1 MGTSKT
7 EKTTMDPMM
16 EQFFGETYIPAIQ
29 SFLERPYEAFTG
41 ERVAGL
47 TPTMESLLG
56 EAQTFQTPEEF
67 AAAKGVVS
75 DVATMTPE
83 ELSQR
88 RGQYAQ
94 EYTDLILDPTRSRLM
109 REQDIQRS
117 QEAGEMTKALGGAGF
132 GASRRGVMEGERE
145 AARDVAVR
153 QLEADV
159 AGRGLD
165 YGTQRLLS
173 DVGVTTG
180 AAGQL
185 AQLGLSELG
194 AETDIFGRKMAAATI
209 PQQIEQAQLDA
220 LFDEY
225 SRSQQYPL
233 TQLSMLTGSAGALP
247 QGYGT
252 TTSRTGGLGPVLG
265 TLGSLGMGAA
275 GFGMFGPAAQT
286 GALGFGFNPFG

>member
-1 MGTSKT
+1 MGSSKT
-7 EKTTMDPMM
+7 ERTMDPLIQ
-16 EQFFGETYIPAIQ
+16 EFLSGTYFPAIEG
-29 SFLERPYEAFTG
+29 FLERPYEAFTG

-47 TPTMESLLG
+47 TPTTERLLG
-56 EAQTFQTPEEF
+56 EAQMLQTPEEF

-75 DVATMTPE
+75 GVAALTPE

-109 REQDIQRS
+109 REQAIKRS
-117 QEAGEMTKALGGAGF
+117 QEAGEMTRALGGAGF

-145 AARDVAVR
+145 AARDVAIAE
-153 QLEADV
+153 LEADI
-159 AGRGLD
+159 ARQGLD

-194 AETDIFGRKMAAATI
+194 AETDILGRKMAAAAI

-220 LFDEY
+220 VFDEY
-225 SRSQQYPL
+225 LRSQQYPL

-247 QGYGT
+247 QGGFTET
-252 TTSRTGGLGPVLG
+252 TRDPMGNVAKILTAI
-265 TLGSLGMGAA
+265 GSVGS
-275 GFGMFGPAAQT
+275 GFGYG
-286 GALGFGFNPFG
+286 G

>member
-7 EKTTMDPMM
+7 EKRTMDPLMQ
-16 EQFFGETYIPAIQ
+16 QFFGETYIPAVE

-47 TPTMESLLG
+47 TPTTERLLG
-56 EAQTFQTPEEF
+56 EAQMLQTPEEF

-75 DVATMTPE
+75 GVAALTPE

-109 REQDIQRS
+109 REQAIKRS
-117 QEAGEMTKALGGAGF
+117 QEAGEMTRALGGAGF

-145 AARDVAVR
+145 AARDVAIAE
-153 QLEADV
+153 LEADI
-159 AGRGLD
+159 ARQGLD

-194 AETDIFGRKMAAATI
+194 AETDILGRKMAAAAI

-220 LFDEY
+220 VFDEY
-225 SRSQQYPL
+225 LRSQQYPL

-247 QGYGT
+247 QGGFTET
-252 TTSRTGGLGPVLG
+252 TRDPMGNVAKILTAI
-265 TLGSLGMGAA
+265 GSVGS
-275 GFGMFGPAAQT
+275 GFGYG
-286 GALGFGFNPFG
+286 G

>member
-7 EKTTMDPMM
+7 EKRTMDPLMQ
-16 EQFFGETYIPAIQ
+16 QFFGETYIPAVE

-47 TPTMESLLG
+47 TPTTERLLG
-56 EAQTFQTPEEF
+56 EAQMLQTPEEF

-75 DVATMTPE
+75 GVATMTPE

-109 REQDIQRS
+109 REQAIKRS
-117 QEAGEMTKALGGAGF
+117 QEAGEMTRALGGAGF

-145 AARDVAVR
+145 AARDVAIAE
-153 QLEADV
+153 LEADI
-159 AGRGLD
+159 ARQGLD

-194 AETDIFGRKMAAATI
+194 AETDILGRKMAAAAI

-220 LFDEY
+220 VFDEY
-225 SRSQQYPL
+225 LRSQQYPL

-247 QGYGT
+247 QGGFTET
-252 TTSRTGGLGPVLG
+252 TRDPMGNVAKILTAI
-265 TLGSLGMGAA
+265 GSVGS
-275 GFGMFGPAAQT
+275 GFGYG
-286 GALGFGFNPFG
+286 G

>member
-1 MGTSKT
+1 MGSSKT
-7 EKTTMDPMM
+7 ERTMDPLIQ
-16 EQFFGETYIPAIQ
+16 EFLSETYFPAVEG
-29 SFLERPYEAFTG
+29 FLERPYEAFTG

-47 TPTMESLLG
+47 TPTTERLLG
-56 EAQTFQTPEEF
+56 EAQMLQTPEEF

-75 DVATMTPE
+75 GVAALTPE

-109 REQDIQRS
+109 REQAIKRS
-117 QEAGEMTKALGGAGF
+117 QEAGEMTRALGGAGF

-145 AARDVAVR
+145 AARDVAIAE
-153 QLEADV
+153 LEADI
-159 AGRGLD
+159 ARQGLD

-194 AETDIFGRKMAAATI
+194 AETDILGRKMAAAAI

-220 LFDEY
+220 VFDEY
-225 SRSQQYPL
+225 LRSQQYPL

-247 QGYGT
+247 QGGFTET
-252 TTSRTGGLGPVLG
+252 TRDPMGNVAKILTAI
-265 TLGSLGMGAA
+265 GSVGS
-275 GFGMFGPAAQT
+275 GFGYG
-286 GALGFGFNPFG
+286 G

>member
-7 EKTTMDPMM
+7 EKTTMDPLMQ
-16 EQFFGETYIPAIQ
+16 QFFGETYIPAIE

-47 TPTMESLLG
+47 TPTTERLLG
-56 EAQTFQTPEEF
+56 EAQMLQTPEEF

-75 DVATMTPE
+75 GVATMTPE

-109 REQDIQRS
+109 REQAIKRS
-117 QEAGEMTKALGGAGF
+117 QEAGEMTRALGGAGF

-145 AARDVAVR
+145 AARDVAIAE
-153 QLEADV
+153 LEADI
-159 AGRGLD
+159 ARQGLD

-194 AETDIFGRKMAAATI
+194 AETDILGRKMAVAAISVNTVKHVDRI
-209 PQQIEQAQLDA
+209 C
-220 LFDEY
+220 
-225 SRSQQYPL
+225 RSVAARLRHNY
-233 TQLSMLTGSAGALP
+233 TANWWARACVGCN
-247 QGYGT
+247 
-252 TTSRTGGLGPVLG
+252 RKLGHGIWRNRRRRRRHL
-265 TLGSLGMGAA
+265 
-275 GFGMFGPAAQT
+275 
-286 GALGFGFNPFG
+286 

>member
-7 EKTTMDPMM
+7 EKTTMDPLMQ
-16 EQFFGETYIPAIQ
+16 QFFGETYIPAIE

-47 TPTMESLLG
+47 TPTTERLLG
-56 EAQTFQTPEEF
+56 EAQMLQTPEEF

-75 DVATMTPE
+75 GVAALTPE

-109 REQDIQRS
+109 REQAIKRS
-117 QEAGEMTKALGGAGF
+117 QEAGEMTRALGGAGF

-145 AARDVAVR
+145 AARDVAIAE
-153 QLEADV
+153 LEADI
-159 AGRGLD
+159 ARQGLD

-194 AETDIFGRKMAAATI
+194 AETDILGRKMAAATI

-220 LFDEY
+220 VFDEY
-225 SRSQQYPL
+225 LRSQQYPL

-252 TTSRTGGLGPVLG
+252 TTQRTGGLGPALG
-265 TLGSLGMGAA
+265 ALGSLGMGAA
-275 GFGMFGPAAQT
+275 GFGMFGPAAQLA
-286 GALGFGFNPFG
+286 ALGGGLGN